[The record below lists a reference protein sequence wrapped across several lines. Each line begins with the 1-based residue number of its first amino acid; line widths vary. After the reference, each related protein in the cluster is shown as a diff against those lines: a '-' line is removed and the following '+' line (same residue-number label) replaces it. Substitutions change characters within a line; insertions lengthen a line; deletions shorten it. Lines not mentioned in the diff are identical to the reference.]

1 MQIQNNQLLIKSED
15 VGKEFLESLQEV
27 IEIRKSRRLQYGD
40 SYLEDDEIFLRLQ
53 IENKLKRLKIN
64 FENEKVSFIK
74 EKRENALDSLKD
86 LVNYS
91 IFLISK
97 INLNEK

>member
-1 MQIQNNQLLIKSED
+1 MQIQNNQLVITSED
-15 VGKEFLESLQEV
+15 VGIEFLESLQEV
-27 IEIRKSRRLQYGD
+27 IEVRKSRRKQYGD
-40 SYLEDDEIFLRLQ
+40 TYLEDDEIFLRLQ

-64 FENEKVSFIK
+64 FENEKISLDK
-74 EKRENALDSLKD
+74 EKRETALDSLKD

-97 INLNEK
+97 TKQNEK